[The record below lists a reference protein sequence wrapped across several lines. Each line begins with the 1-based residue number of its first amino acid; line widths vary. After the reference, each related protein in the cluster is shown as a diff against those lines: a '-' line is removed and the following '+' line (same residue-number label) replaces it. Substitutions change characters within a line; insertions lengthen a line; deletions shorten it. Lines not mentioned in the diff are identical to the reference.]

1 MSVKCQMSKT
11 LQITVTDEV
20 AQQIKALMAITGH
33 ERPGALI
40 NLLVRRY
47 GQDLA
52 RCMSGDVLP
61 AQDVRVQPSPVA
73 SLPTPV
79 NVPSPHEDVLTSQDI
94 VPTSQDIS
102 PGDAFLAMDFDN

>member
-1 MSVKCQMSKT
+1 MSKT

-20 AQQIKALMAITGH
+20 AQQIKALMGITGH

-52 RCMSGDVLP
+52 WCMSGDVLP
-61 AQDVRVQPSPVA
+61 TQDVRVQPSPVA

-79 NVPSPHEDVLTSQDI
+79 DVLSTQDI
-94 VPTSQDIS
+94 APTSQDIS
-102 PGDAFLAMDFDN
+102 PGNAFLAMDFE

>member
-1 MSVKCQMSKT
+1 MSVRWLMSKT

-20 AQQIKALMAITGH
+20 AQQIKALMGITGH

-52 RCMSGDVLP
+52 RCLSGDVLTS
-61 AQDVRVQPSPVA
+61 QDVRVQPSPVVPL
-73 SLPTPV
+73 STPV
-79 NVPSPHEDVLTSQDI
+79 NVPLPHGDVLSAHDT
-94 VPTSQDIS
+94 T
-102 PGDAFLAMDFDN
+102 PGTAFLAMDFDN

>member
-1 MSVKCQMSKT
+1 MSKT

-20 AQQIKALMAITGH
+20 AQQIKALMGITGH

-61 AQDVRVQPSPVA
+61 TQDMRVQPSPVA
-73 SLPTPV
+73 SQPTPV
-79 NVPSPHEDVLTSQDI
+79 NMSLPHEDVLSAHDT
-94 VPTSQDIS
+94 T
-102 PGDAFLAMDFDN
+102 PGTAFLAMDFDS

>member
-1 MSVKCQMSKT
+1 MSVRWLMSKT

-20 AQQIKALMAITGH
+20 AQQIKALMGITGH

-61 AQDVRVQPSPVA
+61 TQDVRVQPSPVA

-79 NVPSPHEDVLTSQDI
+79 DVLSTQDI
-94 VPTSQDIS
+94 APTSQDIS
-102 PGDAFLAMDFDN
+102 PGNAFLAMDFE

>member
-1 MSVKCQMSKT
+1 MSVRWLMSKT

-52 RCMSGDVLP
+52 RCMSGAVLP
-61 AQDVRVQPSPVA
+61 SQDVKVQPSPVA
-73 SLPTPV
+73 SLPIPV
-79 NVPSPHEDVLTSQDI
+79 NVPSPHEEVLIAQDI
-94 VPTSQDIS
+94 A
-102 PGDAFLAMDFDN
+102 PGTAFLAMDFET

>member
-1 MSVKCQMSKT
+1 MSVRCPMSKT

-20 AQQIKALMAITGH
+20 AQQIKDLMGITGH

-61 AQDVRVQPSPVA
+61 SQDMKVQPSPVV
-73 SLPTPV
+73 SLPTQV
-79 NVPSPHEDVLTSQDI
+79 NVPLPHDDVLSTQDI
-94 VPTSQDIS
+94 VPTFQDTP
-102 PGDAFLAMDFDN
+102 PGTAFLAMDFDS

>member
-1 MSVKCQMSKT
+1 MSKT

-20 AQQIKALMAITGH
+20 AQQIKALMGITGH

-52 RCMSGDVLP
+52 RCMSGDVLTS
-61 AQDVRVQPSPVA
+61 QDVRVQPSPVV
-73 SLPTPV
+73 LQPTPV
-79 NVPSPHEDVLTSQDI
+79 DLPLPHDDVPSTQDI
-94 VPTSQDIS
+94 VPTFQDTP
-102 PGDAFLAMDFDN
+102 PGTAFLAMDFDS

>member
-73 SLPTPV
+73 SLPTQD
-79 NVPSPHEDVLTSQDI
+79 NVTLPHEDVLSTQDM
-94 VPTSQDIS
+94 T
-102 PGDAFLAMDFDN
+102 PGTAFLAMDFDN

>member
-1 MSVKCQMSKT
+1 MSKT
-11 LQITVTDEV
+11 LQITVTDDV

-52 RCMSGDVLP
+52 RCMSGDVLST
-61 AQDVRVQPSPVA
+61 QDVRVQPSPVA
-73 SLPTPV
+73 SLPTQV
-79 NVPSPHEDVLTSQDI
+79 NVPLPHDDVPSTQDI
-94 VPTSQDIS
+94 VPTFQDTP
-102 PGDAFLAMDFDN
+102 PGTAFLAMDFDS

>member
-1 MSVKCQMSKT
+1 VSVKCPMSKM

-20 AQQIKALMAITGH
+20 AQQIKSLMGITGH

-52 RCMSGDVLP
+52 RCMSGDVLSSH
-61 AQDVRVQPSPVA
+61 DMRVQLSPVV

-79 NVPSPHEDVLTSQDI
+79 DLPLPHEDALSTQDT
-94 VPTSQDIS
+94 P
-102 PGDAFLAMDFDN
+102 PGTAFLAMDFDS

>member
-1 MSVKCQMSKT
+1 MSVRWRMSKT

-20 AQQIKALMAITGH
+20 AQHIKALMAVTGH

-52 RCMSGDVLP
+52 RCLSGDVLP
-61 AQDVRVQPSPVA
+61 TQDIKVQPSPVV

-79 NVPSPHEDVLTSQDI
+79 NVPLPHEDVLTSQDI
-94 VPTSQDIS
+94 A
-102 PGDAFLAMDFDN
+102 PGTAFLAMDFET

>member
-1 MSVKCQMSKT
+1 MSVKWLMSKT

-61 AQDVRVQPSPVA
+61 TQDVRVQPSPVA

-79 NVPSPHEDVLTSQDI
+79 DVLSTQDI
-94 VPTSQDIS
+94 APTSQDIS
-102 PGDAFLAMDFDN
+102 PGNAFLAMDFE

>member
-1 MSVKCQMSKT
+1 MSKT

-79 NVPSPHEDVLTSQDI
+79 DVLSTQDI
-94 VPTSQDIS
+94 APTSQDIS
-102 PGDAFLAMDFDN
+102 PGNAFLAMDFE

>member
-1 MSVKCQMSKT
+1 MSVRCPMSKT

-20 AQQIKALMAITGH
+20 AQQIKALMEVTGH

-40 NLLVRRY
+40 NVLVRRY

-52 RCMSGDVLP
+52 RCMSGDVLTS
-61 AQDVRVQPSPVA
+61 QDMRVQPSPVV

-79 NVPSPHEDVLTSQDI
+79 NVPLPHEDVLSTQDI

-102 PGDAFLAMDFDN
+102 PGTAFLAMDFA

>member
-1 MSVKCQMSKT
+1 MSKT

-20 AQQIKALMAITGH
+20 AQQITALMAVTGH

-52 RCMSGDVLP
+52 RCMSGDVLSSH
-61 AQDVRVQPSPVA
+61 DMRVQLSPVV

-79 NVPSPHEDVLTSQDI
+79 NVPSPYEGVLSAQDT
-94 VPTSQDIS
+94 P
-102 PGDAFLAMDFDN
+102 PGTAFLAMDFDD

>member
-1 MSVKCQMSKT
+1 MSVRWLMSKT

-20 AQQIKALMAITGH
+20 ARTIKDLMAVTGH

-40 NLLVRRY
+40 NLLIRRY

-61 AQDVRVQPSPVA
+61 AQDVKVQPSPVA

-79 NVPSPHEDVLTSQDI
+79 DVFSTQDI
-94 VPTSQDIS
+94 APTSQDIS
-102 PGDAFLAMDFDN
+102 PGNAFLAMDFE

>member
-1 MSVKCQMSKT
+1 MSVKCQMSKS
-11 LQITVTDEV
+11 LQITVTDDV
-20 AQQIKALMAITGH
+20 AQQITALMGITGH

-79 NVPSPHEDVLTSQDI
+79 NVPLPHEDVLSTQDI
-94 VPTSQDIS
+94 VPTFQDIT
-102 PGDAFLAMDFDN
+102 PGTAFLAMDFE

>member
-1 MSVKCQMSKT
+1 MSVRCPMSKT

-20 AQQIKALMAITGH
+20 AQQIKDLMAITGH
-33 ERPGALI
+33 DRPGALI

-61 AQDVRVQPSPVA
+61 TQDMRVQTSPVV
-73 SLPTPV
+73 SLPTQD
-79 NVPSPHEDVLTSQDI
+79 NVPLPHEDVPSTQDI

-102 PGDAFLAMDFDN
+102 PGNAFLAMDFDN

>member
-1 MSVKCQMSKT
+1 MSKT

-20 AQQIKALMAITGH
+20 AQTIKDLMAVTGH

-52 RCMSGDVLP
+52 RCMSGDALIP
-61 AQDVRVQPSPVA
+61 QDVRVQPSPVVPL
-73 SLPTPV
+73 STPV
-79 NVPSPHEDVLTSQDI
+79 NVPSPHKDVLTPQDI
-94 VPTSQDIS
+94 T
-102 PGDAFLAMDFDN
+102 PGTAFLAMDFDS

>member
-1 MSVKCQMSKT
+1 MSKS
-11 LQITVTDEV
+11 LQITVTDDV
-20 AQQIKALMAITGH
+20 AQQITALMEITGH

-61 AQDVRVQPSPVA
+61 SQDVRVQSSPVA

-79 NVPSPHEDVLTSQDI
+79 DLPLPHEDVPTFQD
-94 VPTSQDIS
+94 TT
-102 PGDAFLAMDFDN
+102 PGTAFLAMDFDS

>member
-1 MSVKCQMSKT
+1 MNVKCPMSKT

-20 AQQIKALMAITGH
+20 AQQIKALMEVTGH

-40 NLLVRRY
+40 NVLVRRY

-61 AQDVRVQPSPVA
+61 TQDMRVQPSPVV

-79 NVPSPHEDVLTSQDI
+79 NVPSPHEDVLSTQDI

-102 PGDAFLAMDFDN
+102 PGTAFLAMDFET

>member
-1 MSVKCQMSKT
+1 MSVRCPMSKT

-20 AQQIKALMAITGH
+20 AQQIKDLMAITGH

-52 RCMSGDVLP
+52 RCLSGDVLT
-61 AQDVRVQPSPVA
+61 AQDMKVQPSPVV
-73 SLPTPV
+73 SLLTPV
-79 NVPSPHEDVLTSQDI
+79 NVPLPHEDVLTSQGQTGNSDKI
-94 VPTSQDIS
+94 VR
-102 PGDAFLAMDFDN
+102 

>member
-1 MSVKCQMSKT
+1 MSKS

-61 AQDVRVQPSPVA
+61 SQDVRVQPSPVA
-73 SLPTPV
+73 SLPTQV
-79 NVPSPHEDVLTSQDI
+79 NVPLPHDDVPSTQDI

>member
-1 MSVKCQMSKT
+1 MSVRCPMSKT
-11 LQITVTDEV
+11 LQITVTDET
-20 AQQIKALMAITGH
+20 AQQIKALTAITGH

-52 RCMSGDVLP
+52 QCMSGDVLTS
-61 AQDVRVQPSPVA
+61 QDVRVQPSPVA

-79 NVPSPHEDVLTSQDI
+79 NVPLPHEDVLTSQD
-94 VPTSQDIS
+94 VDTTSQYLS
-102 PGDAFLAMDFDN
+102 PGNAFLAMDFA

>member
-1 MSVKCQMSKT
+1 MSVKWLMSKT

-20 AQQIKALMAITGH
+20 AQQIKALMGITGH

-52 RCMSGDVLP
+52 RCMSGDVLTS
-61 AQDVRVQPSPVA
+61 QDVRGQPSPVVPL
-73 SLPTPV
+73 STPV
-79 NVPSPHEDVLTSQDI
+79 NMPSPHEDVLTFQDI
-94 VPTSQDIS
+94 A
-102 PGDAFLAMDFDN
+102 PGTAFLAMDFET

>member
-1 MSVKCQMSKT
+1 MSVRCPMSKT

-40 NLLVRRY
+40 NVLVRRY

-52 RCMSGDVLP
+52 RCLSGDVLP
-61 AQDVRVQPSPVA
+61 TQDMRVQPSPVV

-79 NVPSPHEDVLTSQDI
+79 NVPLPHEN
-94 VPTSQDIS
+94 VPTSQDIA
-102 PGDAFLAMDFDN
+102 PGTAFLAMDFET

>member
-1 MSVKCQMSKT
+1 MSKS

-20 AQQIKALMAITGH
+20 AQQIKDLMGITGH

-61 AQDVRVQPSPVA
+61 SQDARVQPSPVA
-73 SLPTPV
+73 SLPTQV
-79 NVPSPHEDVLTSQDI
+79 NVPLPHDDVPSTQDI
-94 VPTSQDIS
+94 VPTFQDTL
-102 PGDAFLAMDFDN
+102 PGTAFLAMDFDS

>member
-1 MSVKCQMSKT
+1 MSKT

-20 AQQIKALMAITGH
+20 AQQIKALMEVTGH

-52 RCMSGDVLP
+52 RCMSGDVLSSH
-61 AQDVRVQPSPVA
+61 DMRVQLSPVV

-79 NVPSPHEDVLTSQDI
+79 DVPSPHEEVLTSQDI
-94 VPTSQDIS
+94 VPTSHDMT
-102 PGDAFLAMDFDN
+102 PGTAFLAMDLDS

>member
-1 MSVKCQMSKT
+1 MSVKWLMSKT

-20 AQQIKALMAITGH
+20 AQQIKALMEVTGH

-52 RCMSGDVLP
+52 RCISGDVLSS
-61 AQDVRVQPSPVA
+61 QDMKVQPSPVA

-79 NVPSPHEDVLTSQDI
+79 NLPLPHEDVLSAQDI
-94 VPTSQDIS
+94 VPTSHDMT
-102 PGDAFLAMDFDN
+102 PGTAFLAMDLDS